1 MFTLILLIVLIVIV
15 IASFY
20 ISTYLYE
27 NDITLIALSVVLV
40 GILLSVVTGG
50 FIMYGV
56 IDFISQYLEIF
67 YSESKESIMIIE
79 NDECV
84 RTYPSDKAFTDK
96 EKE

>member
-40 GILLSVVTGG
+40 GILLRVVTVGL
-50 FIMYGV
+50 IMDGV
-56 IDFISQYLEIF
+56 IDFISQKLEIF
-67 YSESKESIMIIE
+67 YSES
-79 NDECV
+79 
-84 RTYPSDKAFTDK
+84 
-96 EKE
+96 

>member
-40 GILLSVVTGG
+40 GILLSVVTVGL
-50 FIMYGV
+50 IMDGV
-56 IDFISQYLEIF
+56 IDFISQKLEIF
-67 YSESKESIMIIE
+67 YSES
-79 NDECV
+79 
-84 RTYPSDKAFTDK
+84 
-96 EKE
+96 

>member
-40 GILLSVVTGG
+40 GILLSVVTVG
-50 FIMYGV
+50 FIMDSA
-56 IDFISQYLEIF
+56 IDFISQKLEIF
-67 YSESKESIMIIE
+67 YSES
-79 NDECV
+79 
-84 RTYPSDKAFTDK
+84 
-96 EKE
+96 

>member
-40 GILLSVVTGG
+40 GILLSVVTVG
-50 FIMYGV
+50 FIMDGV
-56 IDFISQYLEIF
+56 IDFISQKLEIF
-67 YSESKESIMIIE
+67 YSES
-79 NDECV
+79 
-84 RTYPSDKAFTDK
+84 
-96 EKE
+96 

>member
-40 GILLSVVTGG
+40 GILLSVVTVG
-50 FIMYGV
+50 FIMDGV
-56 IDFISQYLEIF
+56 IDYISQKLEIF
-67 YSESKESIMIIE
+67 YSES
-79 NDECV
+79 
-84 RTYPSDKAFTDK
+84 
-96 EKE
+96 